1 MIWSIGFSR
10 NYRDSDRGGRFD
22 REDRDDRRGGGG
34 FRRYDDERNG
44 GLSRREDTESRREDT
59 SESCK
64 LQFALVLNKTF
75 IIIPCIA
82 EPRQRPK
89 LNLAPRTKPIEAS
102 KPEPAVPSAS
112 IFGNAKPVDTAERER
127 QIEEKLRK
135 EQEERLKES
144 SGRDGGRESRDQSA
158 DRESVSKGL
167 FFSTFKLLKMM
178 IQSLNIEISDTS
190 SEIAL
195 VIS

>member
-1 MIWSIGFSR
+1 MLCSIGFSR

-22 REDRDDRRGGGG
+22 REDRDDRRG
-34 FRRYDDERNG
+34 FRRFDDERNG
-44 GLSRREDTESRREDT
+44 GGMSRREDTE

-64 LQFALVLNKTF
+64 LQFAFVIQNKTF
-75 IIIPCIA
+75 CCIA
-82 EPRQRPK
+82 ETRQRPK

-144 SGRDGGRESRDQSA
+144 SSRDGGRESRDHST
-158 DRESVSKGL
+158 DRESVSKYL
-167 FFSTFKLLKMM
+167 IFRYF
-178 IQSLNIEISDTS
+178 
-190 SEIAL
+190 
-195 VIS
+195 

>member
-1 MIWSIGFSR
+1 MIGEEEEE
-10 NYRDSDRGGRFD
+10 DSGGM
-22 REDRDDRRGGGG
+22 
-34 FRRYDDERNG
+34 
-44 GLSRREDTESRREDT
+44 TT
-59 SESCK
+59 SEMEDCPVVKTLNPGVRTLVKVVSCK
-64 LQFALVLNKTF
+64 LLWFWIKYLF
-75 IIIPCIA
+75 IFIPCKA

-158 DRESVSKGL
+158 DRESVSKSL
-167 FFSTFKLLKMM
+167 FF
-178 IQSLNIEISDTS
+178 
-190 SEIAL
+190 
-195 VIS
+195 

>member
-1 MIWSIGFSR
+1 M
-10 NYRDSDRGGRFD
+10 
-22 REDRDDRRGGGG
+22 
-34 FRRYDDERNG
+34 
-44 GLSRREDTESRREDT
+44 
-59 SESCK
+59 
-64 LQFALVLNKTF
+64 
-75 IIIPCIA
+75 
-82 EPRQRPK
+82 
-89 LNLAPRTKPIEAS
+89 
-102 KPEPAVPSAS
+102 PSAS

-144 SGRDGGRESRDQSA
+144 SNRDGGRESRDQSA
-158 DRESVSKGL
+158 DRESVSQVSFFGL
-167 FFSTFKLLKMM
+167 TFKLLKMM